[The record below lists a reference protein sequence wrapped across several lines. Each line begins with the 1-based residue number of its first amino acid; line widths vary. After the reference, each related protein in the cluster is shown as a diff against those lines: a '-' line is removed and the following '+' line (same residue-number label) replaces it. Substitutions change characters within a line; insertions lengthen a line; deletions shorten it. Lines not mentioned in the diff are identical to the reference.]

1 MKPLVAFLVILTVA
15 APALSQSTGD
25 SQAKPQAKRYW
36 LDPEYQ
42 RWLVKYERE
51 RDALEQARALD
62 IVGVKPGMTVGE
74 VGAGNGYFAL
84 KIAARVGPTGTVYAN
99 DIVENFLA
107 ELRER
112 ATERGFSNI
121 KTVLGTKTDPRLP
134 AGTMDFVFMVQV
146 FWHLSDPVE
155 ILDGIAASLKPGA
168 KLVLVEQEDGTISH
182 EGRVVQ
188 EHTREII
195 LNVVSRSRFRVERI
209 DTSLPA
215 PAWAVVVLAL
225 K

>member
-1 MKPLVAFLVILTVA
+1 MKPLLALLAILALA

-42 RWLVKYERE
+42 RWLVEYEKE
-51 RDALEQARALD
+51 RDALGQARALD
-62 IVGVKPGMTVGE
+62 VVGVKPGMTVGE

-84 KIAARVGPTGTVYAN
+84 KIAQRVGPTGTVYAN
-99 DIVENFLA
+99 DIVEDFLT

-112 ATERGFSNI
+112 AAQRGFSNI

-134 AGTMDFVFMVQV
+134 AGTIDFVFMVQV

-155 ILDGIAASLKPGA
+155 VLDGIAASLKPGA
-168 KLVLVEQEDGTISH
+168 KLVIVEHESGTILH

-188 EHTREII
+188 ERTREII

-215 PAWAVVVLAL
+215 PAWVVVILAL

>member
-1 MKPLVAFLVILTVA
+1 VTVAIALLTA
-15 APALSQSTGD
+15 APALSHNAGD
-25 SQAKPQAKRYW
+25 SQAKPQATRYW

-42 RWLVKYERE
+42 RWLVEYEKE

-84 KIAARVGPTGTVYAN
+84 KIAERVGPTGTVYAN
-99 DIVENFLA
+99 DIVENFLT

-112 ATERGFSNI
+112 ATGRGFPNI
-121 KTVLGTKTDPRLP
+121 KTVIGTKTDPRLP

-155 ILDGIAASLKPGA
+155 VLDGIATSLKPGA
-168 KLVLVEQEDGTISH
+168 KLILVEHESGKIFH

-195 LNVVSRSRFRVERI
+195 LNVVSKSRFRVERI

-215 PAWAVVVLAL
+215 HAWVVVVLVL